1 MAQPLYVGAALGCCV
16 LPFLIL
22 LWNSLRASPAG
33 VTAAAVLIVVG
44 TFLDRIRVFVPA
56 WAVAG
61 PVSDHLEGLPALPI
75 PTLAD
80 LLLVVGGPALAIFL
94 VALAARVVRPVST
107 WEEREADV
115 LRVQQPHLRTRVSV
129 IGRPTWPPPR
139 STPTCSASC
148 CVPRAGSGS
157 RWASSSRW
165 SVSASSPRR

>member
-1 MAQPLYVGAALGCCV
+1 
-16 LPFLIL
+16 
-22 LWNSLRASPAG
+22 

-115 LRVQQPHLRTRVSV
+115 LRVQQPYLRTRVSV
-129 IGRPTWPPPR
+129 IGRPT
-139 STPTCSASC
+139 
-148 CVPRAGSGS
+148 
-157 RWASSSRW
+157 
-165 SVSASSPRR
+165 